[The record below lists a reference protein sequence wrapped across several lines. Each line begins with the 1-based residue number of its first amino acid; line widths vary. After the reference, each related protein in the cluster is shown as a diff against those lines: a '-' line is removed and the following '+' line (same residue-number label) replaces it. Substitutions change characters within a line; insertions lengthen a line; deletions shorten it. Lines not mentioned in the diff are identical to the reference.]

1 MNILCTKTNATQIDK
16 RYYNLN
22 NFNNIQHRVY
32 IFSLHKNIIQ

>member
-1 MNILCTKTNATQIDK
+1 MHKNYATQIDK

-22 NFNNIQHRVY
+22 NFNNIQHRAY